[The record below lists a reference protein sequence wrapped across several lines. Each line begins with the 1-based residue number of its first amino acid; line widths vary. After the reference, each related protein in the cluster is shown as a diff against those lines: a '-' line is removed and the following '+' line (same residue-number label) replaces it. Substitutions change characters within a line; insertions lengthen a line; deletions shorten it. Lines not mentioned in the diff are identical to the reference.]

1 MSRLIIIGDFKHI
14 TVLQY
19 ITQYV
24 HKQVSIY
31 VSAVYIY
38 IIKSYTFF
46 FMDLDC
52 RVLTFLGNLS
62 KVDRVKMPIYMTKP
76 IIVFLLERDLHNGC
90 GTPSAELHSYVIVG
104 CSRSI
109 IELLFT
115 EISQKLLKQI
125 Q

>member
-1 MSRLIIIGDFKHI
+1 
-14 TVLQY
+14 
-19 ITQYV
+19 
-24 HKQVSIY
+24 
-31 VSAVYIY
+31 
-38 IIKSYTFF
+38 
-46 FMDLDC
+46 MDLDC
-52 RVLTFLGNLS
+52 RVLTFLGSLS

-104 CSRSI
+104 CSRPI